1 MSEWLKKNKKKNTT
15 PTYTAYMRLQIESHT
30 ETGNINK
37 GERYVNG
44 NDNKKG
50 EAGIALFTLAK
61 SLKQP
66 RCSSLDERI
75 EVGVCVHTTHW
86 GVTQP

>member
-1 MSEWLKKNKKKNTT
+1 MEKIFHVND
-15 PTYTAYMRLQIESHT
+15 
-30 ETGNINK
+30 
-37 GERYVNG
+37 VNG
-44 NDNKKG
+44 KEKKG

-66 RCSSLDERI
+66 TRTSLDEQI
-75 EVGVCVHTTHW
+75 GVCVCVLTTHW

>member
-1 MSEWLKKNKKKNTT
+1 MEMK
-15 PTYTAYMRLQIESHT
+15 
-30 ETGNINK
+30 
-37 GERYVNG
+37 
-44 NDNKKG
+44 KKG

-66 RCSSLDERI
+66 GHSSLDERI
-75 EVGVCVHTTHW
+75 EVGGCVHTTHW

>member
-1 MSEWLKKNKKKNTT
+1 MEK
-15 PTYTAYMRLQIESHT
+15 IFH
-30 ETGNINK
+30 
-37 GERYVNG
+37 VNG
-44 NDNKKG
+44 NEKKG

-66 RCSSLDERI
+66 GHSSLDERI
-75 EVGVCVHTTHW
+75 EVGECVHTTHW

>member
-1 MSEWLKKNKKKNTT
+1 
-15 PTYTAYMRLQIESHT
+15 MRLQIESHT

-44 NDNKKG
+44 NENKKG

-75 EVGVCVHTTHW
+75 EMGVCVHSALGCHSAIKETDPAICNNTE
-86 GVTQP
+86 GPRCYYVK

>member
-1 MSEWLKKNKKKNTT
+1 
-15 PTYTAYMRLQIESHT
+15 MRLQIESHT

-44 NDNKKG
+44 NENKKG

-66 RCSSLDERI
+66 TRTSLDEQI
-75 EVGVCVHTTHW
+75 GVCVCVLTTHW

>member
-1 MSEWLKKNKKKNTT
+1 MEKIFHVND
-15 PTYTAYMRLQIESHT
+15 
-30 ETGNINK
+30 
-37 GERYVNG
+37 VNG
-44 NDNKKG
+44 KEKKG

-66 RCSSLDERI
+66 RHSSLDKWI
-75 EVGVCVHTTHW
+75 EVCVCERTTHW

>member
-1 MSEWLKKNKKKNTT
+1 MEK
-15 PTYTAYMRLQIESHT
+15 IFH
-30 ETGNINK
+30 
-37 GERYVNG
+37 VNG
-44 NDNKKG
+44 NEKKG

-66 RCSSLDERI
+66 RHSSLDERI
-75 EVGVCVHTTHW
+75 EVGGCVRTTHW